1 MDILSKTFT
10 TSQIINITIVNIIN
24 RCDIMEFLRQSDV
37 IQWEDGEYRN
47 IKENTVDD
55 EYTYLFIDY
64 LPPRKFSTYPKDLK
78 DFAIGYCL
86 GEGLIKEYGDI
97 ESIKLDGTNV
107 LVTTKLNHDPE
118 EDLEQEGIVQERK
131 GNCEHACVCRLL
143 EYQGVNSDNAG
154 GIRSELKTIEPIIS
168 DLKIDATQIIKDIQH
183 LTDEAKI
190 WQKTAGVH
198 VAQLKY
204 ENNIIIRED
213 VSRHVA
219 VDKVIGAASKE
230 GYDFSKSYISYSGRM
245 PADMLIK
252 VIRVGIPIIISN
264 AAPASSGI
272 DVARAGN
279 ITMVGFVRDN
289 RFTIFTSPER
299 VNLEK

>member
-1 MDILSKTFT
+1 
-10 TSQIINITIVNIIN
+10 
-24 RCDIMEFLRQSDV
+24 MEFIRNCNV
-37 IQWEDGEYRN
+37 IQWIGGECKT
-47 IKENTVDD
+47 IEENTVED

-64 LPPRKFSTYPKDLK
+64 LPPRKFSTYPKDLE

-86 GEGLIKEYGDI
+86 GEGLIKDYSDI
-97 ESIKLDGTNV
+97 KEIKVDGTNI
-107 LVTTKLNHDPE
+107 LVTTTLSHDPE

-154 GIRSELKTIEPIIS
+154 GIRSELKSIDPILS
-168 DLKIDATQIIKDIQH
+168 DLKIDATQIIKDIEH

-204 ENNIIIRED
+204 GDEIIIRED

-230 GYDFSKSYISYSGRM
+230 NYDFSKCYISYSGRM

-264 AAPASSGI
+264 ASPASSGV
-272 DVARAGN
+272 DVAEAGN
-279 ITMVGFVRDN
+279 ITMVGFVRNN
-289 RFTIFTSPER
+289 RFTVYTAPER
-299 VNLEK
+299 IDFKK

>member
-1 MDILSKTFT
+1 
-10 TSQIINITIVNIIN
+10 
-24 RCDIMEFLRQSDV
+24 MEFIRQSDV
-37 IQWEDGEYRN
+37 IQWKNGEYKT
-47 IKENTVDD
+47 IKENSVED

-64 LPPRKFSTYPKDLK
+64 LPPRKFSTYPKDLE

-86 GEGLIKEYGDI
+86 GEGLIKDFSDI
-97 ESIKLDGTNV
+97 ESIKLDGHNV
-107 LVTTKLNHDPE
+107 IVTTKLTHNPE
-118 EDLEQEGIVQERK
+118 EDLEQDSIVQKRK

-154 GIRSELKTIEPIIS
+154 GIRSELKTIKPNNS
-168 DLKIDATQIIKDIQH
+168 NLKIDATQIIKDIKH

-204 ENNIIIRED
+204 GDEIIIRED

-230 GYDFSKSYISYSGRM
+230 GYDLSKSYISYSGRM

-272 DVARAGN
+272 DVTKTGN
-279 ITMVGFVRDN
+279 ITVVGFVKDN
-289 RFTIFTSPER
+289 RFTVFTAPER
-299 VNLEK
+299 VNLKK

>member
-1 MDILSKTFT
+1 
-10 TSQIINITIVNIIN
+10 
-24 RCDIMEFLRQSDV
+24 MEFLRESDV
-37 IQWEDGEYRN
+37 IQWKDGEYKT
-47 IKENTVDD
+47 IKENSVED

-78 DFAIGYCL
+78 DFAVGYCL
-86 GEGLIKEYGDI
+86 GEGLIKDFSDI
-97 ESIKLDGTNV
+97 ESIKVDGTNI
-107 LVTTKLNHDPE
+107 LVTTKLTHNPE

-154 GIRSELKTIEPIIS
+154 GIRSELKTIEPNNS
-168 DLKIDATQIIKDIQH
+168 DLKIDATQIIKDMKH

-198 VAQLKY
+198 VAQLKF
-204 ENNIIIRED
+204 EDKIIIRED

-219 VDKVIGAASKE
+219 VDKVIGAASRE
-230 GYDFSKSYISYSGRM
+230 CYDFSKSYISYSGRM

-272 DVARAGN
+272 DVAEAGN

-289 RFTIFTSPER
+289 RFTVFTAPER

>member
-1 MDILSKTFT
+1 
-10 TSQIINITIVNIIN
+10 
-24 RCDIMEFLRQSDV
+24 MEFIRQSDV
-37 IQWEDGEYRN
+37 IQWKNGEYKT
-47 IKENTVDD
+47 IKENSVED

-64 LPPRKFSTYPKDLK
+64 LPPRKFSTYPKDLE

-86 GEGLIKEYGDI
+86 GEGLIKDFSDI
-97 ESIKLDGTNV
+97 ESIKLDGHNV
-107 LVTTKLNHDPE
+107 IVTTKLTHNPE
-118 EDLEQEGIVQERK
+118 EDLEQDSIVQKRK
-131 GNCEHACVCRLL
+131 GDCEHACVCRLL

-154 GIRSELKTIEPIIS
+154 GIRSELKTIKPNNS
-168 DLKIDATQIIKDIQH
+168 NLKIDATQIIKDIKH

-204 ENNIIIRED
+204 GDEIIVRED

-230 GYDFSKSYISYSGRM
+230 GYDLSNSYISYSGRM

-272 DVARAGN
+272 DVAKTGN
-279 ITMVGFVRDN
+279 ITVVGFVKDN
-289 RFTIFTSPER
+289 RFTVFTAPER
-299 VNLEK
+299 VNLKK

>member
-1 MDILSKTFT
+1 
-10 TSQIINITIVNIIN
+10 
-24 RCDIMEFLRQSDV
+24 MELLNEMNV
-37 IQWEDGEYRN
+37 IQWKNGKAKE
-47 IKENTVDD
+47 IKEHTVND

-64 LPPRKFSTYPKDLK
+64 LPPRKFSTYPEDLE

-86 GEGLIKEYGDI
+86 GEGLIKDYSDI
-97 ESIKLDGTNV
+97 DSIKIDGTNI
-107 LVTTKLNHDPE
+107 LITTKLKHDPE

-154 GIRSELKTIEPIIS
+154 GIRSELKTIEPNTS
-168 DLKIDATQIIKDIQH
+168 NLKIDASQIIKDIKH

-190 WQKTAGVH
+190 WQETAGVH

-204 ENNIIIRED
+204 KDKIIIRED

-219 VDKVIGAASKE
+219 VDKVIGKAAKE
-230 GYDFSKSYISYSGRM
+230 RYDFSQCYISYSGRM

-264 AAPASSGI
+264 AAPATSGI
-272 DVARAGN
+272 EVAQAGN
-279 ITMVGFVRDN
+279 ITVIGFVRDN
-289 RFTIFTSPER
+289 RFTVYTSPER
-299 VNLEK
+299 VNLKD

>member
-1 MDILSKTFT
+1 
-10 TSQIINITIVNIIN
+10 
-24 RCDIMEFLRQSDV
+24 MEFIRESEV
-37 IQWEDGEYRN
+37 IQWKNGEYET
-47 IKENTVDD
+47 IKENSVDD

-64 LPPRKFSTYPKDLK
+64 LPPRKFSTYPKDLE

-86 GEGLIKEYGDI
+86 GEGLIKDYSDI
-97 ESIKLDGTNV
+97 KTIKCDGTNI
-107 LVTTKLNHDPE
+107 LVATTLNHDPE

-154 GIRSELKTIEPIIS
+154 GIRSELKSIEKNTS
-168 DLKIDATQIIKDIQH
+168 DLKIDATQIIKDIKH
-183 LTDEAKI
+183 LTDNARI

-204 ENNIIIRED
+204 EDKIIIRED

-230 GYDFSKSYISYSGRM
+230 GYDFSKCYISYSGRM

-272 DVARAGN
+272 DVANAGN
-279 ITMVGFVRDN
+279 ITMIGFVRDN
-289 RFTIFTSPER
+289 RFTVYTSPER
-299 VNLEK
+299 VDLKK

>member
-1 MDILSKTFT
+1 
-10 TSQIINITIVNIIN
+10 
-24 RCDIMEFLRQSDV
+24 MEFIRQSDV
-37 IQWEDGEYRN
+37 IQWKNGEYKT
-47 IKENTVDD
+47 IKENSVED

-64 LPPRKFSTYPKDLK
+64 LPPRKFSTYPKDLE

-86 GEGLIKEYGDI
+86 GEGLIKDFSDI
-97 ESIKLDGTNV
+97 ESIKLDGSNV
-107 LVTTKLNHDPE
+107 LVTTKLTHNPE
-118 EDLEQEGIVQERK
+118 EDLEQDSIVQKRK
-131 GNCEHACVCRLL
+131 GDCEHACVCRLL

-154 GIRSELKTIEPIIS
+154 GIRSELKTIEPNNS
-168 DLKIDATQIIKDIQH
+168 NLKIDATQIIKDIKH

-204 ENNIIIRED
+204 GDEIIVRED

-230 GYDFSKSYISYSGRM
+230 GYDLSKSYISYSGRM

-272 DVARAGN
+272 DVAKTGN
-279 ITMVGFVRDN
+279 ITVVGFVKDN
-289 RFTIFTSPER
+289 RFTVFTAPER
-299 VNLEK
+299 VNLKK

>member
-1 MDILSKTFT
+1 
-10 TSQIINITIVNIIN
+10 
-24 RCDIMEFLRQSDV
+24 MEFIRQSDV
-37 IQWEDGEYRN
+37 IQWKNGEYKT
-47 IKENTVDD
+47 IKENSVED

-64 LPPRKFSTYPKDLK
+64 LPPRKFSTYPKDLE

-86 GEGLIKEYGDI
+86 GEGLIKDFSDI
-97 ESIKLDGTNV
+97 ESIKLDGSNV
-107 LVTTKLNHDPE
+107 LVTTKLTHNPE
-118 EDLEQEGIVQERK
+118 EDLEQDSIVQKRK

-154 GIRSELKTIEPIIS
+154 GIRSELKTIEPNNS
-168 DLKIDATQIIKDIQH
+168 NLKIDATQIIKDIKH

-204 ENNIIIRED
+204 GDEIIIRED

-230 GYDFSKSYISYSGRM
+230 GYDLSNSYISYSGRM

-272 DVARAGN
+272 DVAKTGN
-279 ITMVGFVRDN
+279 ITVVGFVKDN
-289 RFTIFTSPER
+289 RFTVFTAPER
-299 VNLEK
+299 VNLKK

>member
-1 MDILSKTFT
+1 MDFI
-10 TSQIINITIVNIIN
+10 
-24 RCDIMEFLRQSDV
+24 RQTEV
-37 IQWEDGEYRN
+37 IQWQDGKYET
-47 IKENTVDD
+47 IKENSVDD

-64 LPPRKFSTYPKDLK
+64 LPPRKFSTYPKDLD
-78 DFAIGYCL
+78 DFAVGYCL
-86 GEGLIKEYGDI
+86 GEGLIKDYSDI

-107 LVTTKLNHDPE
+107 LVTTKLTHNPE

-154 GIRSELKTIEPIIS
+154 GIRSELKTIERNTS
-168 DLKIDATQIIKDIQH
+168 DLSINATQIIKDIKH
-183 LTDEAKI
+183 LTYEAKI

-204 ENNIIIRED
+204 EDNIIIRED

-230 GYDFSKSYISYSGRM
+230 GYDFSKCYISYSGRM

-252 VIRVGIPIIISN
+252 VIRVGVPIIISN

-279 ITMVGFVRDN
+279 ITMIGFVRDN
-289 RFTIFTSPER
+289 RFTVYTAPER
-299 VNLEK
+299 VNLKK

>member
-1 MDILSKTFT
+1 MD
-10 TSQIINITIVNIIN
+10 
-24 RCDIMEFLRQSDV
+24 FLRQSEV
-37 IQWEDGEYRN
+37 IRWEDGEVKT
-47 IKENTVDD
+47 IVENTVDD

-64 LPPRKFSTYPKDLK
+64 LPPRKFSTYPKDLE
-78 DFAIGYCL
+78 DFAVGYCL
-86 GEGLIKEYGDI
+86 GEGLIKDFIDI

-107 LVTTKLNHDPE
+107 LISTKLSHDPE
-118 EDLEQEGIVQERK
+118 EDLEQEGIVQKRK

-154 GIRSELKTIEPIIS
+154 GIRSELKTIKPSTSNLTIN
-168 DLKIDATQIIKDIQH
+168 ATQIIKDIRH

-204 ENNIIIRED
+204 EDEIIIRED

-219 VDKVIGAASKE
+219 VDKVIGAAARK
-230 GYDFSKSYISYSGRM
+230 GFDFSKCYISYSGRM
-245 PADMLIK
+245 PADLLIK

-264 AAPASSGI
+264 AAPASSGL
-272 DVARAGN
+272 DVARSGN
-279 ITMVGFVRDN
+279 ITVIGFVRDN
-289 RFTIFTSPER
+289 RFTVYTAPER
-299 VNLEK
+299 VNLKK

>member
-1 MDILSKTFT
+1 
-10 TSQIINITIVNIIN
+10 
-24 RCDIMEFLRQSDV
+24 MEFLRQSDV
-37 IQWEDGEYRN
+37 IQWKDGECKE

-64 LPPRKFSTYPKDLK
+64 LPPRKFSTYPKDLE
-78 DFAIGYCL
+78 DFAVGYCL
-86 GEGLIKEYGDI
+86 GEGLIKDYSDI

-107 LVTTKLNHDPE
+107 LVTTRLSHDPE

-154 GIRSELKTIEPIIS
+154 GIRSELETIEPNTS
-168 DLKIDATQIIKDIQH
+168 DLSIDATQVIRDIRH

-204 ENNIIIRED
+204 EDKIIIRED

-219 VDKVIGAASKE
+219 VDKVIGAASIE
-230 GYDFSKSYISYSGRM
+230 GYDLSRCYISYSGRM

-252 VIRVGIPIIISN
+252 VIRVGVPIIISN

-279 ITMVGFVRDN
+279 ITMIGFVRDN
-289 RFTIFTSPER
+289 RFTVYTAPER

>member
-1 MDILSKTFT
+1 MD
-10 TSQIINITIVNIIN
+10 
-24 RCDIMEFLRQSDV
+24 FLRQTEV
-37 IQWEDGEYRN
+37 IQWRDGKYQT
-47 IKENTVDD
+47 IKENSVDD

-64 LPPRKFSTYPKDLK
+64 LPPRKFSTYPKDLE

-86 GEGLIKEYGDI
+86 GEGLIKDYTDI

-107 LVTTKLNHDPE
+107 LVTTKLSHDPE
-118 EDLEQEGIVQERK
+118 EDLEQDGIVQERK

-143 EYQGVNSDNAG
+143 EYNGVNSDNAG
-154 GIRSELKTIEPIIS
+154 GIRSEMKTIEPNMS
-168 DLKIDATQIIKDIQH
+168 DLTIDATQIIKDIKH

-204 ENNIIIRED
+204 GDKIIIRED

-219 VDKVIGAASKE
+219 VDKVIGAAARQ
-230 GYDFSKSYISYSGRM
+230 GYDFTKSYISYSGRM

-272 DVARAGN
+272 DVATMGN

-289 RFTIFTSPER
+289 RFTIFTAPER

>member
-1 MDILSKTFT
+1 MD
-10 TSQIINITIVNIIN
+10 
-24 RCDIMEFLRQSDV
+24 FLRQTEV
-37 IQWEDGEYRN
+37 VQWKDGEYKT
-47 IKENTVDD
+47 IKENSVDD

-64 LPPRKFSTYPKDLK
+64 LPPRKFSTYSKDLE

-86 GEGLIKEYGDI
+86 GEGLIKDYSDI
-97 ESIKLDGTNV
+97 DSIKLDGTNV
-107 LVTTKLNHDPE
+107 LVSTKLTHNPE
-118 EDLEQEGIVQERK
+118 EDMEQEGIVQERK
-131 GNCEHACVCRLL
+131 GNCKHACVCRLL
-143 EYQGVNSDNAG
+143 EYNGVNSDNAG
-154 GIRSELKTIEPIIS
+154 GIRSELKTIEKNTS
-168 DLKIDATQIIKDIQH
+168 DLTIDATQIIKDIEH

-219 VDKVIGAASKE
+219 VDKVIGAAAKE
-230 GYDFSKSYISYSGRM
+230 GYDFSKCYISYSGRM

-264 AAPASSGI
+264 AAPAASGI
-272 DVARAGN
+272 DVASLGN

-289 RFTIFTSPER
+289 RFTVFTAPER
-299 VNLEK
+299 VNLKS

>member
-1 MDILSKTFT
+1 MNLIFLIKKYNDSD
-10 TSQIINITIVNIIN
+10 N
-24 RCDIMEFLRQSDV
+24 MEFLRQTDV
-37 IQWEDGEYRN
+37 IQWNDGMYKT
-47 IKENTVDD
+47 IKENSVDD

-78 DFAIGYCL
+78 DFAVGYCL
-86 GEGLIKEYGDI
+86 GEGLIKDYSDI

-107 LVTTKLNHDPE
+107 LVSTNLNHDPE

-154 GIRSELKTIEPIIS
+154 GIRSELKTIEPNTS
-168 DLKIDATQIIKDIQH
+168 DLKINATQVIKDIIH

-204 ENNIIIRED
+204 EDKIIIRED

-219 VDKVIGAASKE
+219 VDKVIGAAAKE
-230 GYDFSKSYISYSGRM
+230 GYDFSRCYISYSGRM

-264 AAPASSGI
+264 ASPASSGI

-279 ITMVGFVRDN
+279 ITMIGFVRDN
-289 RFTIFTSPER
+289 RFTIFTTPER
-299 VNLEK
+299 VDLDN

>member
-1 MDILSKTFT
+1 MD
-10 TSQIINITIVNIIN
+10 
-24 RCDIMEFLRQSDV
+24 FLRQSEV
-37 IQWEDGEYRN
+37 IQWRDGEYKT
-47 IKENTVDD
+47 ITENTVDD
-55 EYTYLFIDY
+55 EYTYLFIDF

-86 GEGLIKEYGDI
+86 GEGLIKDYSDI
-97 ESIKLDGTNV
+97 ESIKVDGTNV
-107 LVTTKLNHDPE
+107 LVSTKLAHNPE
-118 EDLEQEGIVQERK
+118 EDLEQEGILQKRK

-154 GIRSELKTIEPIIS
+154 GIRSELKTIEPNTS
-168 DLKIDATQIIKDIQH
+168 DLTVDATQIIKDIEH

-198 VAQLKY
+198 VAQLKF
-204 ENNIIIRED
+204 EDKIIIRED

-219 VDKVIGAASKE
+219 VDKVIGAAARE

-264 AAPASSGI
+264 AAPASSGL
-272 DVARAGN
+272 DVARSGN
-279 ITMVGFVRDN
+279 ITMIGFVRGN
-289 RFTIFTSPER
+289 RFTVYTAPER
-299 VNLEK
+299 VNFIK

>member
-1 MDILSKTFT
+1 
-10 TSQIINITIVNIIN
+10 
-24 RCDIMEFLRQSDV
+24 MEFLRQSDV
-37 IQWEDGEYRN
+37 IQWKDGECKT

-64 LPPRKFSTYPKDLK
+64 LPPRKFSTYPKDLE
-78 DFAIGYCL
+78 DFAVGYCL
-86 GEGLIKEYGDI
+86 GEGLIKDYSDI

-107 LVTTKLNHDPE
+107 LVTTRLSHDPE

-154 GIRSELKTIEPIIS
+154 GIRSELETIEPNTS
-168 DLKIDATQIIKDIQH
+168 DLSIDATQVIKDIKH
-183 LTDEAKI
+183 LTDEARI

-204 ENNIIIRED
+204 EDKIIIRED

-219 VDKVIGAASKE
+219 VDKVIGAASIE
-230 GYDFSKSYISYSGRM
+230 GYDFSKCCISYSGRM

-252 VIRVGIPIIISN
+252 VIRVGVPIIISN

-279 ITMVGFVRDN
+279 ITMIGFVRDN
-289 RFTIFTSPER
+289 RFTVYTASER

>member
-1 MDILSKTFT
+1 MD
-10 TSQIINITIVNIIN
+10 
-24 RCDIMEFLRQSDV
+24 FLRQSDV
-37 IQWEDGEYRN
+37 IQWRDGEYKT
-47 IKENTVDD
+47 IKENSVDD

-64 LPPRKFSTYPKDLK
+64 LPPRKFSTYPKDLE
-78 DFAIGYCL
+78 DFAVGYCL
-86 GEGLIKEYGDI
+86 GEGLIKDYGDI

-107 LVTTKLNHDPE
+107 LVTTKLTHNPE
-118 EDLEQEGIVQERK
+118 EDMEQEGIVQERK

-143 EYQGVNSDNAG
+143 EYQGVNSDSAG
-154 GIRSELKTIEPIIS
+154 GIRSELDTIEPNTS
-168 DLKIDATQIIKDIQH
+168 DLTVNATQIIKDVEH

-204 ENNIIIRED
+204 EDNIIIRED

-219 VDKVIGAASKE
+219 VDKVIGAASRE
-230 GYDFSKSYISYSGRM
+230 GYDFSKCYISYSGRM

-272 DVARAGN
+272 DVAEAGN
-279 ITMVGFVRDN
+279 ITMIGFVRGN
-289 RFTIFTSPER
+289 RFTIYTAPER
-299 VNLEK
+299 VNLDS

>member
-1 MDILSKTFT
+1 MKMD
-10 TSQIINITIVNIIN
+10 
-24 RCDIMEFLRQSDV
+24 FLRQTEV
-37 IQWEDGEYRN
+37 IQWKDGEYKTIR
-47 IKENTVDD
+47 ENSVDD

-64 LPPRKFSTYPKDLK
+64 LPPRKFSTYPKDLE
-78 DFAIGYCL
+78 DFAVGYCL
-86 GEGLIKEYGDI
+86 GEGLIKDYSDI
-97 ESIKLDGTNV
+97 DSITLDGTNV
-107 LVTTKLNHDPE
+107 LVSTKLSHDPE

-154 GIRSELKTIEPIIS
+154 GIRSELKTVDPITS
-168 DLKIDATQIIKDIQH
+168 DLTIDATQIIRDIEH
-183 LTDEAKI
+183 LTDEAKV
-190 WQKTAGVH
+190 WQKTAGGH

-204 ENNIIIRED
+204 EDKIIIRED

-219 VDKVIGAASKE
+219 VDKVIGAAAKE
-230 GYDFSKSYISYSGRM
+230 GYDFSRCYISYSGRM

-272 DVARAGN
+272 DVARMGN

-289 RFTIFTSPER
+289 RFTVFTSPER
-299 VNLEK
+299 VDLES

>member
-1 MDILSKTFT
+1 
-10 TSQIINITIVNIIN
+10 
-24 RCDIMEFLRQSDV
+24 MEFIRQSDV
-37 IQWEDGEYRN
+37 IQWKNGEYKT
-47 IKENTVDD
+47 IKENSVED

-64 LPPRKFSTYPKDLK
+64 LPPRKFSTYPKDLE

-86 GEGLIKEYGDI
+86 GEGLIKDFSDI
-97 ESIKLDGTNV
+97 ESIKLDGSNV
-107 LVTTKLNHDPE
+107 LVTTKLTHNPE
-118 EDLEQEGIVQERK
+118 EDFEQDSIVQKRK
-131 GNCEHACVCRLL
+131 GDCEHACVCRLL

-154 GIRSELKTIEPIIS
+154 GIRSELKTIKPNNS
-168 DLKIDATQIIKDIQH
+168 NLKIDATQIIKDIKH

-204 ENNIIIRED
+204 GDEIIVRED

-230 GYDFSKSYISYSGRM
+230 GYDLSNSYISYSGRM

-272 DVARAGN
+272 DVAKTGN
-279 ITMVGFVRDN
+279 ITVVGFVKDN
-289 RFTIFTSPER
+289 RFTVFTAPER
-299 VNLEK
+299 VNLKK